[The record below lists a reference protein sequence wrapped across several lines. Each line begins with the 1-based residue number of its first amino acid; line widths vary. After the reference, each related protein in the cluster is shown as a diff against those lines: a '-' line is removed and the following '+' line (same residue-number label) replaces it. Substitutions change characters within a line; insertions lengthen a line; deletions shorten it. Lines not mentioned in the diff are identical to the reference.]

1 MLPVAN
7 LHLRDLYETTV
18 EFFALRRPTP
28 SHCRS
33 SSTDDSDSDHEHIP
47 LTPRDLSPIPDPVD
61 RLQKECADLR
71 VKLHAAKARRTHC
84 PRACPCR
91 SLGAS
96 VTACTLYTMRREHD
110 AAKSELHRS
119 QVELARLEE
128 RYKMLEK
135 TLKDTREL
143 LRAREVEVDA
153 LRKDRDKLA
162 ADSRSRERSTLD
174 RRRSQDIVRHRSNS
188 SQSFLSQQIRL
199 SADWSDHH
207 DVEVAS
213 QASGNSRRASN
224 TPADNI
230 STVSEEER
238 AHTKSMET
246 FLTKTDLWSG
256 AQVIQAVQ
264 DLNSE
269 ILQFAASAVE
279 LCTFAKQ
286 RPTQPRLSQTQNDVS
301 SRLGVSLTRALLTP
315 DHSQDPM
322 LVQIALQGCISYCIS
337 RALSSF
343 CIGYQSKANITLTQ
357 LYTHMFQSGELVL
370 FPSLH
375 SSIAHMML
383 HFLKLEPQP
392 ASSRWR
398 ALAHKHIHEL
408 HPELADYAVNEM
420 TETIFRWAFDLF
432 LICGSTSP
440 QSNLSSREAF
450 RSRFG
455 SQVKRISKSACRI
468 AQIIREE
475 IMSTNFEVI
484 GADSGRTFDAQEMVD
499 AFEDYGTPKG
509 TVLCTTELG
518 LRCSTRKAIADPLTS
533 REENTERRLLLRPK
547 VILES
552 AVDMLDQR

>member
-7 LHLRDLYETTV
+7 LHFRDLYETTV
-18 EFFALRRPTP
+18 EFFTLRSPVFP
-28 SHCRS
+28 FRS
-33 SSTDDSDSDHEHIP
+33 LSSDDDDSDHEHIP
-47 LTPRDLSPIPDPVD
+47 LTPRDLSPVPDPVD

-71 VKLHAAKARRTHC
+71 VKLHAAERTHC
-84 PRACPCR
+84 PRACSCR

-96 VTACTLYTMRREHD
+96 ATACTLYTMRREHD
-110 AAKSELHRS
+110 TAKSELHRS
-119 QVELARLEE
+119 HVELARLEE
-128 RYKMLEK
+128 RYKVLEK
-135 TLKDTREL
+135 TLKDTRDI
-143 LRAREVEVDA
+143 LRAREVEVET
-153 LRKDRDKLA
+153 LRKERDKLIG
-162 ADSRSRERSTLD
+162 DRYSRERPPSSLD
-174 RRRSQDIVRHRSNS
+174 RRRSQDLARRRSNS
-188 SQSFLSQQIRL
+188 SQSLLTQPVRL

-207 DVEVAS
+207 DVEPT
-213 QASGNSRRASN
+213 QASGNQRRACD
-224 TPADNI
+224 TPVDNM

-238 AHTKSMET
+238 AQAKSTET

-286 RPTQPRLSQTQNDVS
+286 RPTQPKISQTQNDVS
-301 SRLGVSLTRALLTP
+301 SRMGSSLTRTLFTR

-322 LVQIALQGCISYCIS
+322 LVQLALQGCISYCIS

-357 LYTHMFQSGELVL
+357 LYTHMFQSGAWPRSDHPP
-370 FPSLH
+370 FRNSCGAPY
-375 SSIAHMML
+375 
-383 HFLKLEPQP
+383 LEPQP
-392 ASSRWR
+392 TSSRWR
-398 ALAHKHIHEL
+398 ALAHKHIHQL
-408 HPELADYAVNEM
+408 HPELDDYAVNEM
-420 TETIFRWAFDLF
+420 TETIFRWSFDLF

-440 QSNLSSREAF
+440 QSNQSSREAF
-450 RSRFG
+450 RTRFG

-499 AFEDYGTPKG
+499 VFEDYGTPRG
-509 TVLCTTELG
+509 AVLCTTELG
-518 LRCSTRKAIADPLTS
+518 LRCSMRKATAEPSAS
-533 REENTERRLLLRPK
+533 REESIERRLLLRPK

>member
-18 EFFALRRPTP
+18 EFFALRSPAFP
-28 SHCRS
+28 FRS
-33 SSTDDSDSDHEHIP
+33 LSSDDSDSDHEHIP
-47 LTPRDLSPIPDPVD
+47 LTPRDLSPVPDPVD

-71 VKLHAAKARRTHC
+71 VKLQAAERTHC
-84 PRACPCR
+84 PRACSCR

-96 VTACTLYTMRREHD
+96 ATACTLYTMRREHD
-110 AAKSELHRS
+110 TAKSELHRS

-128 RYKMLEK
+128 RYKLLEK
-135 TLKDTREL
+135 TLKDNRDV
-143 LRAREVEVDA
+143 LRAREVEVET
-153 LRKDRDKLA
+153 LRKERDKLVG
-162 ADSRSRERSTLD
+162 DRYSRERPPSSLD
-174 RRRSQDIVRHRSNS
+174 RRRSHDIMRRRSNS
-188 SQSFLSQQIRL
+188 SQSLLSQQIRL

-207 DVEVAS
+207 DVETTP
-213 QASGNSRRASN
+213 QAGRRASD
-224 TPADNI
+224 TPADNM

-238 AHTKSMET
+238 AQTKSLET

-279 LCTFAKQ
+279 LCTFAKH
-286 RPTQPRLSQTQNDVS
+286 RPTQPKISQTQNDVS
-301 SRLGVSLTRALLTP
+301 SRMGSSLTRTLFTR

-357 LYTHMFQSGELVL
+357 LYAHMFQSGAWLRSLQSSVTH
-370 FPSLH
+370 PS
-375 SSIAHMML
+375 
-383 HFLKLEPQP
+383 LEPQP
-392 ASSRWR
+392 TSSRWR

-408 HPELADYAVNEM
+408 HPELGDYAVNEM
-420 TETIFRWAFDLF
+420 TETIFRWSFDLF
-432 LICGSTSP
+432 LVCGSTSP
-440 QSNLSSREAF
+440 QSNQSSREAF
-450 RSRFG
+450 RTRFG

-484 GADSGRTFDAQEMVD
+484 GADSGRAFDAQEMVD
-499 AFEDYGTPKG
+499 AFEDYGTPRG
-509 TVLCTTELG
+509 AVLCTTELG
-518 LRCSTRKAIADPLTS
+518 LRCSTRKATAEPSTS
-533 REENTERRLLLRPK
+533 REETIERRLLLRPK

>member
-18 EFFALRRPTP
+18 EFFALRSPAFP
-28 SHCRS
+28 FRS
-33 SSTDDSDSDHEHIP
+33 LSSDDSDSDHEHIP
-47 LTPRDLSPIPDPVD
+47 LTPRDLSPVPDPVD

-71 VKLHAAKARRTHC
+71 VKLQAAERTHC
-84 PRACPCR
+84 PRACSCR

-96 VTACTLYTMRREHD
+96 ATACTLYTMRREHD
-110 AAKSELHRS
+110 TAKSELHRS

-128 RYKMLEK
+128 RYKLLEK
-135 TLKDTREL
+135 TLKDNRDV
-143 LRAREVEVDA
+143 LRAREVEVET
-153 LRKDRDKLA
+153 LRKERDKLVG
-162 ADSRSRERSTLD
+162 DRYSRERPPSSLD
-174 RRRSQDIVRHRSNS
+174 RRRSHDIMRRRSNS
-188 SQSFLSQQIRL
+188 SQSLLSQQIRL

-207 DVEVAS
+207 DVETTP
-213 QASGNSRRASN
+213 QAGRRASD
-224 TPADNI
+224 TPADNM

-238 AHTKSMET
+238 AQTKSLET

-279 LCTFAKQ
+279 LCTFAKH
-286 RPTQPRLSQTQNDVS
+286 RPTQPKISQTQNDVS
-301 SRLGVSLTRALLTP
+301 SRMGSSLTRTLFTR

-357 LYTHMFQSGELVL
+357 LYAHMFQSGAWLRSLQSSVTH
-370 FPSLH
+370 PS
-375 SSIAHMML
+375 
-383 HFLKLEPQP
+383 LEPQP
-392 ASSRWR
+392 TSSRWR

-408 HPELADYAVNEM
+408 HPELGDYAVNEM
-420 TETIFRWAFDLF
+420 TETIFRWSFDLF
-432 LICGSTSP
+432 LVCGSTSP
-440 QSNLSSREAF
+440 QSNQSSREAF
-450 RSRFG
+450 RTRFG

-484 GADSGRTFDAQEMVD
+484 GADSGRAFDAQEMVD
-499 AFEDYGTPKG
+499 AFEDYGAPRG
-509 TVLCTTELG
+509 AVLCTTELG
-518 LRCSTRKAIADPLTS
+518 LRCSTRKATAEPSTS
-533 REENTERRLLLRPK
+533 REETIERRLLLRPK

>member
-18 EFFALRRPTP
+18 EFFALRSPAFP
-28 SHCRS
+28 FRS
-33 SSTDDSDSDHEHIP
+33 LSSDDSDSDHEHIP
-47 LTPRDLSPIPDPVD
+47 LTPRDLSPVPDPVD

-71 VKLHAAKARRTHC
+71 VKLQAAERTHC
-84 PRACPCR
+84 PRACSCR

-96 VTACTLYTMRREHD
+96 ATACTLYTMRREHD
-110 AAKSELHRS
+110 TAKSELHRS

-128 RYKMLEK
+128 RYKLLEK
-135 TLKDTREL
+135 TLKDNRDV
-143 LRAREVEVDA
+143 LRAREVEVET
-153 LRKDRDKLA
+153 LRKERDKLVG
-162 ADSRSRERSTLD
+162 DRYSRERPPSSLD
-174 RRRSQDIVRHRSNS
+174 RRRSHDIMRRRSNS
-188 SQSFLSQQIRL
+188 SQSLLSQQIRL

-207 DVEVAS
+207 DVETTP
-213 QASGNSRRASN
+213 QAGRRASD
-224 TPADNI
+224 TPADNM

-238 AHTKSMET
+238 AQTKSLET

-279 LCTFAKQ
+279 LCTFAKH
-286 RPTQPRLSQTQNDVS
+286 RPTQPKISQTQNDVS
-301 SRLGVSLTRALLTP
+301 SRMGSSLTRTLFTR

-357 LYTHMFQSGELVL
+357 LYAHMFQSGAWLR
-370 FPSLH
+370 SLQ
-375 SSIAHMML
+375 SSVTHP
-383 HFLKLEPQP
+383 FLEPQP
-392 ASSRWR
+392 TSSRWR

-408 HPELADYAVNEM
+408 HPELGDYAVNEM
-420 TETIFRWAFDLF
+420 TETIFRWSFDLF
-432 LICGSTSP
+432 LVCGSTSP
-440 QSNLSSREAF
+440 QSNQSSREAF
-450 RSRFG
+450 RTRFG

-484 GADSGRTFDAQEMVD
+484 GADSGRAFDAQEMVD
-499 AFEDYGTPKG
+499 AFEDYGTPRG
-509 TVLCTTELG
+509 AVLCTTELG
-518 LRCSTRKAIADPLTS
+518 LRCSTRKATAEPSTS
-533 REENTERRLLLRPK
+533 REETIERRLLLRPK